1 MKKLATF
8 FLLLVFPALS
18 CLAASTSGISGT
30 IRDSEGAVIANA
42 RVLIHWDPAG
52 AKVGLSDNIGIESD
66 ITVAT
71 NADGEYTASVP
82 PGFYDVFV
90 SSTAFSPAAAK
101 IRVKRDKPG
110 TYSPR
115 LKVDPLVS
123 RELD

>member
-1 MKKLATF
+1 MPLATF
-8 FLLLVFPALS
+8 LVLLIFSGSPVS
-18 CLAASTSGISGT
+18 AASMSGISGT

-52 AKVGLSDNIGIESD
+52 SKVGLSDNVGIESD

-71 NADGEYTASVP
+71 NGDGEYTASVP

-90 SSTAFSPAAAK
+90 SSMAFSPAAAK

-110 TYSPR
+110 TWSPR